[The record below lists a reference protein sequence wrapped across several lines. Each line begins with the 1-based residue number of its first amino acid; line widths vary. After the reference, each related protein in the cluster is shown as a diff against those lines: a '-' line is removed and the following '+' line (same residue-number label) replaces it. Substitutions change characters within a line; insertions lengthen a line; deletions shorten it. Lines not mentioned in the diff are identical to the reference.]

1 MKLGLI
7 VEGHGEVQ
15 AAPLLVRRLLRE
27 WAPALQPTLLP
38 PHRVARGQP
47 VKEEEFR
54 RAIEFMARKVGEG
67 GRILVLL
74 DADDDLPCQ
83 LGPRL
88 LECAKRH
95 RPDRTIS
102 IVIAARE
109 YEAWF
114 LASAES
120 LQGYRGLPAE
130 LSAPPAP
137 ETVRNAK
144 GWLDKHMPD
153 GYQETIDQPAFT
165 NRFDMTAA
173 RRMDSFD
180 KFVREVGHLFG
191 IPVPPRPPSDRSRG
205 VQRLSGQGPA
215 GTPSPRPWPRRPGPR
230 EEYCSG

>member
-15 AAPLLVRRLLRE
+15 ATPLMVRRVLTGL
-27 WAPALQPTLLP
+27 APELHPAILP
-38 PHRVARGQP
+38 PHRVARGQL
-47 VKEEEFR
+47 VKEAELQ
-54 RAIEFMARKVGEG
+54 RAVEFMARKVGEE

-88 LECAKRH
+88 LDWARKH
-95 RPDRTIS
+95 RPDRAIS
-102 IVIAARE
+102 VVVAVRE

-114 LASAES
+114 LAAAES
-120 LQGYRGLPAE
+120 LRGYRGLPAN
-130 LSAPPAP
+130 LVTPPAP

-144 GWLDKHMPD
+144 GWLDKQMPD

-165 NRFDMTAA
+165 NQFDLAAA

-180 KFVREVGHLFG
+180 KLVREVGHLFG
-191 IPVPPRPPSDRSRG
+191 VSVPPR
-205 VQRLSGQGPA
+205 LPA
-215 GTPSPRPWPRRPGPR
+215 
-230 EEYCSG
+230 